1 MIVNMYIFIIKPI
14 ITQISNTIVIIIILM
29 KIAFF
34 THTNDKKQY
43 CINAILDS
51 INNVLFIVLTDLQV
65 QKVYKRTFA

>member
-29 KIAFF
+29 KIACF
-34 THTNDKKQY
+34 TYTNDKMKQY
-43 CINAILDS
+43 CINATLDS

-65 QKVYKRTFA
+65 Q